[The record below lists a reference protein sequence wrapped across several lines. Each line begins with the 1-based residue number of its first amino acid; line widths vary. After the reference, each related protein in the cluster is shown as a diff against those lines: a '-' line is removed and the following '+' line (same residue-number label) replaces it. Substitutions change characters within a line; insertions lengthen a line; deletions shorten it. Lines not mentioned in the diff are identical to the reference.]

1 MYRCGRIQKLTIIIL
16 IMLSLLSGCRM
27 TVSLTGGNID
37 PRAKTVYVQTFTNNS
52 SLVNPTLSQEFTT
65 ALKNRIQNQTP
76 LTIINNTGGD
86 YNLEGEIIN

>member
-1 MYRCGRIQKLTIIIL
+1 MAAEKKFQINACYMHKHGKIL
-16 IMLSLLSGCRM
+16 NWVNITLLALVVVLSACKM

-65 ALKNRIQNQTP
+65 ALKNRI
-76 LTIINNTGGD
+76 
-86 YNLEGEIIN
+86 